1 MRDLGTPL
9 APTYGDPKKKK
20 KNKSKAPKGTWFD
33 ADDDTSN
40 APWTKPNK
48 GTYPVVTSTS
58 YDNSPKR
65 TNRKKK

>member
-1 MRDLGTPL
+1 MKRDLATPL
-9 APTYGDPKKKK
+9 APTYGEPKKKK
-20 KNKSKAPKGTWFD
+20 KKSKAPKGTWMD

-40 APWTKPNK
+40 APWTRPNK